1 MKINKTMSDNEII
14 KELKSIDAVLQSR
27 GSGLLK
33 KFGKKIKSKAYKHN
47 DVLDLKE
54 YEINGNRVL
63 VCFQKMVI
71 TDKLSDLSTCYL
83 VLTEDYGAFSPN
95 KDMWGNYSFY
105 HFTNHAIE
113 RLQER
118 LGLTLKDF
126 FVNEY
131 AIKADGAC
139 QQIKYDGYGYDD
151 STYIIAVGRCFFIV
165 CERDNNIVFKTVLD
179 RDSIHKNQLMLYV
192 DSKRI
197 AEKNTDIMYEMTAES
212 VKRMGVKKTNDIF
225 RAMCA

>member
-1 MKINKTMSDNEII
+1 MIVKTMSDGEII

-33 KFGKKIKSKAYKHN
+33 KFGKKLKSKAYKHN
-47 DVLDLKE
+47 DVLEVKE

-95 KDMWGNYSFY
+95 KDIWENYSFY

-118 LGLTLKDF
+118 LGLTIKDF

-131 AIKADGAC
+131 AIKADGVC
-139 QQIKYDGYGYDD
+139 QPIKYDGYGYDD

-192 DSKRI
+192 TSKSI
-197 AEKNTDIMYEMTAES
+197 AEKMTDIKYEMTAEDA
-212 VKRMGVKKTNDIF
+212 KRNGLKNTNDIF

>member
-1 MKINKTMSDNEII
+1 MIVKTMSDGEII
-14 KELKSIDAVLQSR
+14 KELKFIEEVIGSR
-27 GSGLLK
+27 YSGYWK
-33 KFGKKIKSKAYKHN
+33 KFAKKLKSKVYKHN
-47 DVLDLKE
+47 DVLGVQE
-54 YEINGNRVL
+54 YVINWNKVL

-71 TDKLSDLSTCYL
+71 TDKLSDLSFCYI
-83 VLTEDYGAFSPN
+83 VITEDNGAFSPN

-118 LGLTLKDF
+118 LGLTIKDF

-131 AIKADGAC
+131 AIKADGVC
-139 QQIKYDGYGYDD
+139 QPIKYDGYGYDD

-192 DSKRI
+192 TSKSI
-197 AEKNTDIMYEMTAES
+197 AEKMTDIKYEMTAEDA
-212 VKRMGVKKTNDIF
+212 KRNGLKNTNDIF

>member
-1 MKINKTMSDNEII
+1 MIVKSMSDREII
-14 KELKSIDAVLQSR
+14 KELKFIDDILESR
-27 GSGLLK
+27 SFGYIK
-33 KFGKKIKSKAYKHN
+33 KYKKELNSKAYKHN
-47 DVLDLKE
+47 DVLDVKE
-54 YEINGNRVL
+54 YEINDNRVL

-71 TDKLSDLSTCYL
+71 TDKLSDLTTCYL

-131 AIKADGAC
+131 VIKADSAY
-139 QQIKYDGYGYDD
+139 QLIEYDGYGYDD
-151 STYIIAVGRCFFIV
+151 STYIIAIGKCFFIA

-179 RDSIHKNQLMLYV
+179 RDSIYKNQLMLYGA
-192 DSKRI
+192 SKRI
-197 AEKNTDIMYEMTAES
+197 AEKNTDIMYKMTAEDA
-212 VKRMGVKKTNDIF
+212 KRMGFKKTNDFF
-225 RAMCA
+225 RVMCA